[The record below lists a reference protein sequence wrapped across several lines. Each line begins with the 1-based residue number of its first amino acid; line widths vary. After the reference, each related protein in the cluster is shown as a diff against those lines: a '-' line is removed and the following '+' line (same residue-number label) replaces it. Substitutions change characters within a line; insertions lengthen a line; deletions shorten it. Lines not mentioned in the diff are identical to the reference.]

1 MRPRCSLVTSLRLRT
16 VWCSSLSIRSATAT
30 NSRPAAVIST
40 RRVLRANSVTPS
52 TRSTRLMV
60 RVSAGCDVFEIRR
73 GCHEAAVFGQ
83 RHDRQQLAG
92 ADVRDVGWM
101 HARMAA
107 DLFASRNCIAIGRCR
122 LLELSKPW

>member
-16 VWCSSLSIRSATAT
+16 VCFRSFSIRSATAT

-60 RVSAGCDVFEIRR
+60 RVSAGCEVFRY
-73 GCHEAAVFGQ
+73 AAAATKLPYSASARTVSSSRARMIG
-83 RHDRQQLAG
+83 
-92 ADVRDVGWM
+92 DVGWM
-101 HARMAA
+101 HAR
-107 DLFASRNCIAIGRCR
+107 R
-122 LLELSKPW
+122 LGLIRGSQLYLLSALTLK